1 MVRSAI
7 EGAPKFCEIISEKS
21 RKSERIQQTIAGKE
35 ELALTTLLRHTEA
48 AIDGVRRMGHDGSV
62 YTGISTTTNGSA
74 LAVEEGEFDGMLGSR
89 LGHVILALVEGPT
102 GGQTSSVLY
111 EWKSCV

>member
-1 MVRSAI
+1 MN
-7 EGAPKFCEIISEKS
+7 EEF
-21 RKSERIQQTIAGKE
+21 RKSQRGKHRASPTVTDVPYH
-35 ELALTTLLRHTEA
+35 LSLLRHTEA
-48 AIDGVRRMGHDGSV
+48 AIDGVRRMGHDCSV

-102 GGQTSSVLY
+102 GSQTSSVLY
-111 EWKSCV
+111 EWKSCM